1 MEKFLKFLPILAL
14 VYAANNCYTMY
25 ESYESQLT
33 SLNSEIEAQNAQ
45 KQESMK
51 TKADIEEYKRNIE
64 IEKTKIA
71 RVEKE
76 IEKIQQ
82 LFPSE
87 ISDNDNITL
96 IRKYAEDVRVKQ
108 VTRVA
113 PLGDEDKGFYIA
125 RPYHFTMK
133 ATYLQFIVLLEKL
146 SDSERIINIRSI
158 DFKINNENQKG
169 KYQLIDGEITLETYK
184 FNPNYVNTPEPD
196 PAQTTAGQM

>member
-1 MEKFLKFLPILAL
+1 MEKFLKLLPILAL
-14 VYAANNCYTMY
+14 VYAGNNCYTMY
-25 ESYESQLT
+25 ENYESQLV
-33 SLNSEIEAQNAQ
+33 SLSSEIEAQNAQ

-64 IEKTKIA
+64 IEKTKIT

-96 IRKYAEDVRVKQ
+96 IRKYAEDVRVNQ

-125 RPYHFTMK
+125 RPYRFAMK

-146 SDSERIINIRSI
+146 SDSERIINIRNI

-184 FNPNYVNTPEPD
+184 FNPNYVNTPD

>member
-14 VYAANNCYTMY
+14 LYAANNCYTMY
-25 ESYESQLT
+25 ENYENQLT
-33 SLNSEIEAQNAQ
+33 SLNSEIESQNAQ
-45 KQESMK
+45 KQQSMR

-96 IRKYAEDVRVKQ
+96 IRKYAEDVRVNQ

-125 RPYHFTMK
+125 RPYHFAMK

-184 FNPNYVNTPEPD
+184 FNPNYVNTPD
-196 PAQTTAGQM
+196 VPAPETNTAG

>member
-1 MEKFLKFLPILAL
+1 MEKLLKLLPVLAL
-14 VYAANNCYTMY
+14 LYAANNCYTMY
-25 ESYESQLT
+25 ENYEMQITNLNTEIESQ
-33 SLNSEIEAQNAQ
+33 NIQR
-45 KQESMK
+45 QENIK

-96 IRKYAEDVRVKQ
+96 VRKYAEDVRVSQ

-125 RPYHFTMK
+125 RPYHFAMK
-133 ATYLQFIVLLEKL
+133 ATYLQFIVFLEKL
-146 SDSERIINIRSI
+146 SDSDRIINIRNV
-158 DFKINNENQKG
+158 DLKVNNESQKG

-184 FNPNYVNTPEPD
+184 FNPNFVNAPD
-196 PAQTTAGQM
+196 HNQTEHM